1 MQKFKKKNE
10 NLTAMVRNYP
20 DKLHPAVQFI
30 KPERREKF
38 IIYIYRK
45 LIKHSNKQNK
55 ITLKNLLSCI

>member
-38 IIYIYRK
+38 IYIYRK